1 MHRFDIMSSEAESK
15 GGNLISIGPLGK
27 LLGHWL
33 VLTLPFILLCGFL
46 VGLLLGP
53 AKKSVVKGPTYEQL
67 VNGLK
72 EDLLRGSLDIPPASE
87 NSDVVPISPA
97 TYSALL
103 RDLRYDLAPRSE
115 EAPPMPQPVVQAVDA
130 LPAGQAFD
138 SCDIE
143 QIRLTSDTRFKPK
156 SMEIRNKLNHSSYPT
171 FEQLYF
177 LVTNREYD
185 PKHNIWSSFPNAYNL
200 TANFHFPF
208 SNLHEGDVDRA
219 LAMLGR
225 PPKFAVEVG
234 SFHGHSA
241 ILQAKK
247 LDEKKFIDTPLLCI
261 DPWTG
266 DLGMLLFRDD
276 WDKKLTPGELA
287 DGRSTSYWQF
297 MLNVKSQI
305 EKNNIGPKHIIPMA
319 VTSIVG
325 ARYLIAV
332 GLTPDMIYL
341 DSAHEFDETFTELT
355 LYFHTLAAGGV
366 IYGDDF
372 LWEAVAHD
380 VKRFA
385 DRQQLQLFTEG
396 NQWFLQK
403 PEESVE
409 PLGDVPQ

>member
-1 MHRFDIMSSEAESK
+1 MSSEAESK
-15 GGNLISIGPLGK
+15 GGSFISIGTAGK

-33 VLTLPFILLCGFL
+33 WLALLIVLLCGFL

-53 AKKSVVKGPTYEQL
+53 AEKSVVQGPTYEQL
-67 VNGLK
+67 VDGLK
-72 EDLLRGSLDIPPASE
+72 EDLLRGSLEDIQIASRG
-87 NSDVVPISPA
+87 SDVVPISPA

-103 RDLRYDLAPRSE
+103 QDLRWDLRQELATRSQ
-115 EAPPMPQPVVQAVDA
+115 EAPLMPQAVQVVDA
-130 LPAGQAFD
+130 GPAGQAGG

-143 QIRLTSDTRFKPK
+143 QIRLTSDPRFSPK
-156 SMEIRNKLNHSSYPT
+156 SMEIRGKLNHSSYPT

-177 LVTNREYD
+177 LVVNREYD
-185 PKHNIWSSFPNAYNL
+185 PEQNIWSSFPNAYNL

-219 LAMLGR
+219 LTMLGR
-225 PPKFAVEVG
+225 PPQLAVEVG

-247 LDEKKFIDTPLLCI
+247 MDEKLFVDTPLLCI

-305 EKNNIGPKHIIPMA
+305 EAKAIGPKHIIPMA

-355 LYFHTLAAGGV
+355 LYYHTLAAGGV

-385 DRQQLQLFTEG
+385 EKQQLQLLTEG

-403 PEESVE
+403 PAGAVA
-409 PLGDVPQ
+409 Q